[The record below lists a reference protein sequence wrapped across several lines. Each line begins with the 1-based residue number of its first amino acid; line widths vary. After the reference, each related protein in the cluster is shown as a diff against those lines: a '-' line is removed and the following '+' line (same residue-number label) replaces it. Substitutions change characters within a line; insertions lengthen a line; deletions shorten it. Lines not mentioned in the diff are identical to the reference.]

1 MYHYHEQQKK
11 RDYNLRVI
19 NVEKGTFTPLVFS
32 TTGGMGQEAT
42 SFIKRL
48 AEKTA
53 TKTNQRYSEVM
64 SFMRRR
70 LRFEVLRTCLISLR
84 GHRGKSSSSRTPL
97 NELDMGLMPSY

>member
-1 MYHYHEQQKK
+1 MYHSHEQQKK
-11 RDYNLRVI
+11 REYNLRVI

-32 TTGGMGQEAT
+32 TTGGMGQEAS

-48 AEKTA
+48 SEKTA
-53 TKTNQRYSEVM
+53 RKTNQRYSEVM

-70 LRFEVLRTCLISLR
+70 LRFAVLKTCLIALR
-84 GHRGKSSSSRTPL
+84 GHRGKISSNGTPV